1 VRDPALRVVM
11 AIQQNQPGEAEP
23 TWQSVNVYALIQAF
37 RTEYDAHMSGGN
49 AYVAYSLVTY
59 SEGPDLFLRGLEA
72 LLGSD
77 LLEQEGGPTE
87 DEWWVWPTPT
97 LISLLRQRGHGQ
109 ED

>member
-1 VRDPALRVVM
+1 M

-72 LLGSD
+72 LLGSRRRTS
-77 LLEQEGGPTE
+77 GGCGPLPPLSACCVSAATGKKIRRE
-87 DEWWVWPTPT
+87 
-97 LISLLRQRGHGQ
+97 
-109 ED
+109 